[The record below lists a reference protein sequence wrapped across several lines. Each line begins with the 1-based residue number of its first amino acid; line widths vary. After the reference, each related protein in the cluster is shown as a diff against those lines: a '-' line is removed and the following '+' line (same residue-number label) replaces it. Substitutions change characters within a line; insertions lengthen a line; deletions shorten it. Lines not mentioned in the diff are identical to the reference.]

1 MKTPADNHPHS
12 SDSVLSYEIRHPL
25 TNIMLAAEMLESKL
39 KSDDVEL
46 LDIIRRNAIR
56 INILLN
62 ECINQ
67 HTEQYS

>member
-1 MKTPADNHPHS
+1 MNPAINNNHNSP
-12 SDSVLSYEIRHPL
+12 DSALSYEIRHPL

-39 KSDDVEL
+39 ESDDLVL
-46 LDIIRRNAIR
+46 LDIIRRNSIR

-67 HTEQYS
+67 HAE